1 MKHVQLLYKK
11 GYNCMFPNK
20 YFKQYISF
28 LDIRKEEVLF
38 WSTLYLLKS
47 EE

>member
-1 MKHVQLLYKK
+1 
-11 GYNCMFPNK
+11 MFPNK

-28 LDIRKEEVLF
+28 LDIRKEEELF